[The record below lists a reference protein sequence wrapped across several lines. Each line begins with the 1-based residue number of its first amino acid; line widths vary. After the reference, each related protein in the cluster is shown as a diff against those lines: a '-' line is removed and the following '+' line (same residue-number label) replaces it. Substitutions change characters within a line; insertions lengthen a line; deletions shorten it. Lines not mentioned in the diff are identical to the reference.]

1 MLPGGEGERRVVE
14 RGAEEGRC
22 WADSKVH
29 PYWCLVAAGGPGQSG
44 SQNKLGMTLCVS
56 MCACF
61 QLGGGEGERRERG
74 AEEGGRCWA
83 FRVLPSLWC

>member
-1 MLPGGEGERRVVE
+1 MMLCVC
-14 RGAEEGRC
+14 AN
-22 WADSKVH
+22 
-29 PYWCLVAAGGPGQSG
+29 WCLVAAGGPGRESG
-44 SQNKLGMTLCVS
+44 SHKLGMMLCVS

-83 FRVLPSLWC
+83 FRVSLLMVLSELGCRLPLERLIKSG